1 MSGNPVIQNQQ
12 TKQTRMIRKID
23 VDKGD
28 KKLSS
33 LITLGGGYIRSFWC
47 SFGNWV
53 CLSWCP
59 WEGDKKTPIFK
70 AQYWIIWLL

>member
-12 TKQTRMIRKID
+12 AKQTRMTRKID

-33 LITLGGGYIRSFWC
+33 LITLGGRIY
-47 SFGNWV
+47 
-53 CLSWCP
+53 
-59 WEGDKKTPIFK
+59 
-70 AQYWIIWLL
+70 